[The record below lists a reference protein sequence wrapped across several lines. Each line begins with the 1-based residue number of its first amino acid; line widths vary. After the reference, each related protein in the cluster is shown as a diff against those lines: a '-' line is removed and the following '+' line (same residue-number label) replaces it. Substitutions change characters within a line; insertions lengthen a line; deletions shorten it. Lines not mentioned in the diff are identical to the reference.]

1 MVTSKNKFK
10 ILMHFHYL
18 FIVLPYTKMNQIDRS
33 RVFWSSTA
41 LENIG
46 ESLRYSDWFLSFVC
60 FYYIHSVFFVRELYE
75 SCILEAWTWL
85 LRPFPWLWC
94 LFDATIMLTVLI
106 KKVTVYEAYDHGHA
120 SRTQLRWSFDWKEFY
135 NLMSKKI

>member
-60 FYYIHSVFFVRELYE
+60 FYYIHSVFFCKRVIWKLHSRSVNVAFASL
-75 SCILEAWTWL
+75 SVTMMSIWRHDHAHGLDQKSHSIRGIRSRSRFQNAITMKFWL
-85 LRPFPWLWC
+85 KR
-94 LFDATIMLTVLI
+94 VL
-106 KKVTVYEAYDHGHA
+106 
-120 SRTQLRWSFDWKEFY
+120 
-135 NLMSKKI
+135 